1 MLSNTFKNN
10 TIVWRW
16 RYLFHNFCILCV
28 CLFWIS
34 YLIFFTVCN
43 SSSCISHPL
52 HFQSTHRWCLRYW
65 EYIHPNSVQQHT
77 FYFPLSMTA
86 WVRQYQ
92 KGKTI
97 LDFTEARDCGWHYLD
112 HLHIIWTKN
121 CPRKGHGFIMWSILN
136 FRGLI
141 HIWGMIEARA
151 VKFCTQGDYIMSC
164 QRDDKST
171 PPLQRGI
178 VWLTWSIFC
187 MHSCE
192 LWKMSPQHTINWDQ
206 QYCR

>member
-1 MLSNTFKNN
+1 MFK
-10 TIVWRW
+10 
-16 RYLFHNFCILCV
+16 ILG
-28 CLFWIS
+28 IH
-34 YLIFFTVCN
+34 
-43 SSSCISHPL
+43 SSK
-52 HFQSTHRWCLRYW
+52 
-65 EYIHPNSVQQHT
+65 SVQQHT

-97 LDFTEARDCGWHYLD
+97 LDFTEARDCGWPWHYLD

-171 PPLQRGI
+171 SPPPKGHSLAHVIHFLHAQLWTLKNVTTAHYQLRSTI
-178 VWLTWSIFC
+178 LSIAGLLFS
-187 MHSCE
+187 H
-192 LWKMSPQHTINWDQ
+192 LW
-206 QYCR
+206 R